1 MHNLIY
7 NGDFENEFHPW
18 RGTGELHVADGW
30 TPWWVEQTGD
40 DPAWKNRRP
49 EYKRATLNV
58 DPSRIRKG
66 EGSQQYFTFW
76 GTHVAGLWQQTVV
89 SPGALLRFRAWGHAW
104 SSEADAPRPSRNSTN
119 VRMSIGV
126 DPLGGTDPMG
136 RSVIWSGDQN
146 AIDDWRQFSV
156 EARAGNDVITLF
168 FRSAPEWPK
177 KHQDIYWDEAR
188 LETLEEGP
196 EDGPTSGDDGQTRV
210 EITPAAPPPGMETK
224 VRILSPIGHAYVS
237 LVVRGPE
244 GTVLPV
250 SEPTIRRQ
258 GDDRMWEYSF
268 HPLTAGQHM
277 VIFGTDAGSRVI
289 CWTRVPVGGEILPVE
304 PGIEPPLE
312 PPVEPLPE
320 PRSGRGAPRA
330 QYSRTYVLLPPTAD
344 SVWAEAAMGGSFD
357 TRRTVGYSADD
368 AGIGDLDDRRVIAVN
383 PHHWLNELTADWFEE
398 HYPGTR
404 FYSLI
409 ADTPDQMATAL
420 RNWRD

>member
-49 EYKRATLNV
+49 EFKRATLNV
-58 DPSRIRKG
+58 DPGRIRKG
-66 EGSQQYFTFW
+66 ESSQQYFSFW
-76 GTHVAGLWQQTVV
+76 GTHVAGLWQQVV
-89 SPGALLRFRAWGHAW
+89 VTPGAQLHFRAWGHAW
-104 SSEADAPRPSRNSTN
+104 SSEADAPRPSRNPTN

-146 AIDDWRQFSV
+146 AIDDWRQFTV
-156 EARAGNDVITLF
+156 EARASNDVITLF
-168 FRSAPEWPK
+168 CRSAPEWPK
-177 KHQDIYWDEAR
+177 KHQDVYWDEAR
-188 LETLEEGP
+188 LEVL
-196 EDGPTSGDDGQTRV
+196 EDGPDDGPSSGDDGKTRV
-210 EITPAAPPPGMETK
+210 EIAPAAPPPGMETK
-224 VRILSPIGHAYVS
+224 VRILSPIGHAYVR

-244 GTVLPV
+244 GEVLSV
-250 SEPTIRRQ
+250 SEPAMRRQ
-258 GDDRMWEYSF
+258 GDDHLWEYSI
-268 HPLTAGQHM
+268 HPLKAGQHT

-289 CWTRVPVGGEILPVE
+289 CWARIPVGGEILPVE

-320 PRSGRGAPRA
+320 PPSGRGAPRA

-344 SVWAEAAMGGSFD
+344 SVWAEAAM
-357 TRRTVGYSADD
+357 RT
-368 AGIGDLDDRRVIAVN
+368 
-383 PHHWLNELTADWFEE
+383 
-398 HYPGTR
+398 
-404 FYSLI
+404 
-409 ADTPDQMATAL
+409 
-420 RNWRD
+420 